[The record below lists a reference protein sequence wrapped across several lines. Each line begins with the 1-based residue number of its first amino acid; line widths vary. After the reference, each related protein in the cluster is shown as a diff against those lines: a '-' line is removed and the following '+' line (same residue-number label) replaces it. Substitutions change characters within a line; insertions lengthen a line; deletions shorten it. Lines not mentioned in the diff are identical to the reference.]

1 MLIWRARFETN
12 FETPWEEGEGPFFS
26 RIAQEVFSQKVAPK
40 PGELEIGG
48 GFTKAWARAPQ
59 AEGTQ
64 KGLAGER
71 NREEVSVAQG
81 HEAREGGQG

>member
-1 MLIWRARFETN
+1 MLIWRAH

-26 RIAQEVFSQKVAPK
+26 RIAQEVFSEKVAPK

-48 GFTKAWARAPQ
+48 GFTKAWAIAPQ
-59 AEGTQ
+59 AEGTR

-71 NREEVSVAQG
+71 NREVKSNLL
-81 HEAREGGQG
+81 